1 MKKKLLTDK
10 AKGII
15 AELGSNYDD
24 RPTIYPTK
32 DLWSIADL
40 FIRQWLNN
48 MSDGFGMVR
57 VKDMYRMLCDN
68 KQVLIDN
75 NLVSRDGQNNSGFP
89 LWKDYDF
96 DKFNE

>member
-15 AELGSNYDD
+15 AELDSNHDD
-24 RPTIYPTK
+24 KPLIHPTE
-32 DLWSIADL
+32 DLWSTADL